1 MRRREFLALLGAGS
15 AAAGLGCRRRT
26 LPVEPPAPRE
36 PTSRPAAPP
45 ASRPAS
51 LLQPDHPEEVLPPA
65 EAPLD
70 NMLSGIRRIE
80 PKGVELV
87 EVRGQDAAKMVRT
100 GIEAIGGM
108 RRFVDR
114 GSRVVLSPNF
124 AWARPAGSGVTT
136 DPAVVHEVILLCQEA
151 GAREVICIDNTT
163 DEVPRAYRINGA
175 YHALAGTRARLL
187 SPASAE
193 QYVRIGDFN
202 RFELHRRLSW
212 QAVPQAL
219 LRCETFI
226 SLPVFKHHREV
237 GVTGAIKKQMGCI
250 WRREAYHKVDLPGC
264 LAELAAT
271 LRPTLVVTDAR
282 RILTQNGPDGPGK
295 AKQVD
300 RLLVSTDPV
309 LADAHACRYLD
320 LEPGAVPYLD
330 RAARLGAG
338 SAELRKDRIEQ
349 VVI

>member
-15 AAAGLGCRRRT
+15 AAASLGCRRRT
-26 LPVEPPAPRE
+26 LPVEPPPPRE
-36 PTSRPAAPP
+36 PPTAPP

-70 NMLSGIRRIE
+70 NMLSGIRQIE

-87 EVRGQDAAKMVRT
+87 EVSGRDAAKMVRT
-100 GIEAIGGM
+100 GLEAIGGM
-108 RRFVDR
+108 RRFVSR
-114 GSRVVLSPNF
+114 GDRVVLSPNF

-163 DEVPRAYRINGA
+163 DEVPRAYRVNGA
-175 YHALAGTRARLL
+175 YRALDGTRARLL

-193 QYVRIGDFN
+193 QHVRVGDFN
-202 RFELHRRLSW
+202 RFELHRSRLGW
-212 QAVPQAL
+212 QAVPQDL

-237 GVTGAIKKQMGCI
+237 KVTGAIKKQMGCI

-264 LAELAAT
+264 IAELAAA

-282 RILTQNGPDGPGK
+282 QILTTNGPDGPGK

-300 RLLVSTDPV
+300 RLLVGLDPV
-309 LADAHACRYLD
+309 LADAYACRYLD
-320 LEPGAVPYLD
+320 LEPGEVPYLE
-330 RAARLGAG
+330 RAERLGAG
-338 SAELRKDRIEQ
+338 SAELRKDRIEH